1 MELIGKMADY
11 LISNGGNSVGFIDA
25 ARNLLFGEG
34 SRADVQINLQ
44 VYYEHRV
51 RMERYRNDP
60 TYVNDSYVLL
70 PQELAGDPQ
79 VDTPQFWNF
88 LSNWLN
94 FL

>member
-1 MELIGKMADY
+1 MT
-11 LISNGGNSVGFIDA
+11 
-25 ARNLLFGEG
+25 
-34 SRADVQINLQ
+34 Q
-44 VYYEHRV
+44 
-51 RMERYRNDP
+51 RMLMTVMYDP